1 MYSLGQL
8 PGRTDASSLRALFN
22 ETHSRQAAVL
32 KEQATVSNLRTLFL
46 DLDLLFFFIS
56 EASLTVGTIPN
67 MDIAPTLERKIYP
80 RPPFS
85 TILTGK
91 MTFINVKYKVHT
103 QLDETCMLSTILR
116 SDRWLLSTPLQI
128 HITGET
134 GILKASQS
142 IARALRARWD
152 RQ

>member
-1 MYSLGQL
+1 
-8 PGRTDASSLRALFN
+8 
-22 ETHSRQAAVL
+22 
-32 KEQATVSNLRTLFL
+32 
-46 DLDLLFFFIS
+46 
-56 EASLTVGTIPN
+56 